1 MRSDVELAEGILQ
14 RADALA
20 ACSEE
25 AGRITRVVYS
35 PAMRLANDLVA
46 GWMREAGLSVREDA
60 AGNLLGRY
68 DARQPGAKT
77 LLIGSHLDSVRDAG
91 RYDGPLGVLVAI
103 ACIQR
108 LHDAGER
115 LPFAIEVVGFCDE
128 EGVRFQTT
136 YLGSRALAGTL
147 TAADLARVDAQGV
160 SIAEAMR
167 RFGGN
172 PEHLDLARREVHE
185 LIGYIEVHTEQGPVL
200 DRMALPVGVVT
211 GIVGQTRATLTFA
224 GRAGHAGT
232 TPPSLRQDALAGAAH
247 VILLVETLMRR
258 EPGLLATVGQIE
270 IQPGASNVIPGLA
283 RLTVDLRHADN
294 AVREHFMELLA
305 AGARHMARQRRLE
318 VKHEIVQSTSSIGC
332 APEFISLLKQAAQSH
347 VPQVVEL
354 PSGAGHDAAALAAL
368 TPVGMLFVR
377 CKDGLS
383 HHPDES
389 VQAED
394 VAVAVGVLS
403 DFLRLV
409 K

>member
-1 MRSDVELAEGILQ
+1 MRSNVELAEEIMQ

-20 ACSEE
+20 ACSDE
-25 AGRITRVVYS
+25 AGRITRVAYS

-46 GWMREAGLSVREDA
+46 GWMRQAGLSVREDA
-60 AGNLLGRY
+60 AGNLIGRY

-103 ACIQR
+103 ACVQR

-172 PEHLDLARREVHE
+172 PEHLDLARREARE
-185 LIGYIEVHTEQGPVL
+185 LIGYVEVHIEQGPVL
-200 DRMALPVGVVT
+200 DRLTLPVGVVT
-211 GIVGQTRATLTFA
+211 GIVGQSRATLTFT

-232 TPPSLRQDALAGAAH
+232 TPPGFRQDALAGAAH
-247 VILLVETLMRR
+247 VILLVETLMHR

-270 IQPGASNVIPGLA
+270 IQPGASNVIPGVA
-283 RLTVDLRHADN
+283 RLTVDLRHTDN
-294 AVREHFMELLA
+294 AVREHFMELLT
-305 AGARHMARQRRLE
+305 AGARHTARQRRLE
-318 VKHEIVQSTSSIGC
+318 VKHEIVQSTASVGC
-332 APEFISLLKQAAQSH
+332 APKFIELLKQAAQAH
-347 VPQVVEL
+347 MPQVVEL

-377 CKDGLS
+377 CKEGIS

-389 VQAED
+389 VQSED
-394 VAVAVGVLS
+394 VAVAVGVLN

>member
-1 MRSDVELAEGILQ
+1 MRSNGELAEQVMQ

-20 ACSEE
+20 GCSAE
-25 AGRITRVVYS
+25 AGRITRVAYS
-35 PAMRLANDLVA
+35 PAMRCANNLVA

-60 AGNLLGRY
+60 AGNLIGRH
-68 DARQPGAKT
+68 DARHPGAKT

-103 ACIQR
+103 ACVQK

-147 TAADLARVDAQGV
+147 AAADLARVDAQGV

-172 PEHLDLARREVHE
+172 PEHLELARREARE
-185 LIGYIEVHTEQGPVL
+185 LIGYVEVHIEQGPVL

-211 GIVGQTRATLTFA
+211 GIVGQTRATLTFT

-232 TPPSLRQDALAGAAH
+232 TPPGFRQDALAGAAH
-247 VILLVETLMRR
+247 MILLVETLMHR

-270 IQPGASNVIPGLA
+270 IQPGASNVIPGVA
-283 RLTVDLRHADN
+283 RLTVDLRHADD
-294 AVREHFMELLA
+294 AVRERFMELLA
-305 AGARHMARQRRLE
+305 ASARHVARQRRLE
-318 VKHEIVQSTSSIGC
+318 VKHEIVQSTASVGC
-332 APEFISLLKQAAQSH
+332 APEFISLLHQAAQAH
-347 VPQVVEL
+347 VPQVMEL

-377 CKDGLS
+377 CKDGIS

-394 VAVAVGVLS
+394 VAVAVGVLN
-403 DFLRLV
+403 DFLRLM

>member
-1 MRSDVELAEGILQ
+1 MRSDLELAEEIMQ

-25 AGRITRVVYS
+25 AGRITRVAYS

-60 AGNLLGRY
+60 AGNLIGRY

-103 ACIQR
+103 ACVQR

-115 LPFAIEVVGFCDE
+115 LLFAIEVVGFCDE

-147 TAADLARVDAQGV
+147 TATDLARVDAQGV

-167 RFGGN
+167 SFGGN
-172 PEHLDLARREVHE
+172 PAHLDLARRDARELVGYVEVH
-185 LIGYIEVHTEQGPVL
+185 IEQGPVL

-211 GIVGQTRATLTFA
+211 GIVGQTRATLTFS

-232 TPPSLRQDALAGAAH
+232 TPPGFRQDALAGAAH

-270 IQPGASNVIPGLA
+270 IQPGASNVIPGVA
-283 RLTVDLRHADN
+283 QLTVDLRHADN
-294 AVREHFMELLA
+294 AVRENFMELLV
-305 AGARHMARQRRLE
+305 AGARHTARQRRLE
-318 VKHEIVQSTSSIGC
+318 VKHEIVQSTASVGC
-332 APEFISLLKQAAQSH
+332 APEFIGLLKQAAQAH
-347 VPQVVEL
+347 VSQVVEL
-354 PSGAGHDAAALAAL
+354 PSGAGHDATALAAL

-377 CKDGLS
+377 CKEGIS

-389 VQAED
+389 VQSED
-394 VAVAVGVLS
+394 VAVAFGVLN

>member
-1 MRSDVELAEGILQ
+1 MRSNVELAEQIIQ
-14 RADALA
+14 RADALSG
-20 ACSEE
+20 CSAE
-25 AGRITRVVYS
+25 AGRITRIAYS
-35 PAMRLANDLVA
+35 PAMRCANTMVA
-46 GWMREAGLSVREDA
+46 GWMRDAGLAVREDA
-60 AGNLLGRY
+60 AGNLIGRY

-103 ACIQR
+103 ACVQK

-115 LPFAIEVVGFCDE
+115 LPFAIEVAGFCDE

-147 TAADLARVDAQGV
+147 TAADLLRVDAQGI

-167 RFGGN
+167 RFGGD
-172 PEHLDLARREVHE
+172 PEHLELARRDARE
-185 LIGYIEVHTEQGPVL
+185 LIGYVEVHIERGPVL
-200 DRMALPVGVVT
+200 DRMALPIGVVT
-211 GIVGQTRATLTFA
+211 GIVGQTRSTLTFT

-232 TPPSLRQDALAGAAH
+232 TPPGFRQDALAGAAQ
-247 VILLVETLMRR
+247 VILLVETFMRR

-270 IQPGASNVIPGLA
+270 IHPGASNVIPGVA
-283 RLTVDLRHADN
+283 RLTVDLRHPDD
-294 AVREHFMELLA
+294 AVREQFMELLA
-305 AGARHMARQRRLE
+305 ASAHHTALQRRLE
-318 VKHEIVQSTSSIGC
+318 VKHEIVQSTASVGC
-332 APEFISLLKQAAQSH
+332 ATEFISLLKQSAQAH
-347 VPQVVEL
+347 MPQVVEL

-377 CKDGLS
+377 CKDGIS

-389 VQAED
+389 VQTED
-394 VAVAVGVLS
+394 VAVAVGVLN
-403 DFLRLV
+403 DFLELV